1 MKNTVPISTLPRF
14 PRNMNIK
21 AGVNR
26 IPNKLATAVFTTAA
40 ASFPDEFTVN
50 TTADEIVVGKHNVI
64 SNPSNKYGDN
74 DVMAFKIDVNA
85 IPTHG

>member
-1 MKNTVPISTLPRF
+1 MKNTVPISTLPRL
-14 PRNMNIK
+14 PRNMKIK

-50 TTADEIVVGKHNVI
+50 TTADDIVVGRHSVI
-64 SNPSNKYGDN
+64 NNPSNKYGDN
-74 DVMAFKIDVNA
+74 EVIAFKIDTNA
-85 IPTHG
+85 IPMHG

>member
-1 MKNTVPISTLPRF
+1 MKNTVPISTLPRL

-21 AGVNR
+21 AGVNK
-26 IPNKLATAVFTTAA
+26 IPSKLATAVFTTAA

-50 TTADEIVVGKHNVI
+50 TTAEEIVVGRHNVI
-64 SNPSNKYGDN
+64 NNPSNRYGDN
-74 DVMAFKIDVNA
+74 EVIAFKIDVSA